1 MITHA
6 KLGGTSSG
14 SLPFI
19 CKFFLNMQN
28 SQYVNN
34 DVKCHLQR
42 FVVGHLIRWQGEG
55 FSNCMWIQE
64 TNVVLPPCL
73 CIKVLKPN

>member
-42 FVVGHLIRWQGEG
+42 FVVGHLIR
-55 FSNCMWIQE
+55 
-64 TNVVLPPCL
+64 
-73 CIKVLKPN
+73 